1 MKGIILGVSYGSIFL
16 VGTIGIVFMLP
27 FERKL
32 PIWNTGAFSCGFW
45 YALSMLIV
53 EVIVCFILVL
63 LMRWYKQRKREDVLP
78 NEHIFAER
86 YYSVAAD
93 NY

>member
-1 MKGIILGVSYGSIFL
+1 MIGIGSLEFLSAQVPFSMKGIMLGVSYGSIFL
-16 VGTIGIVFMLP
+16 VGTIGIVVMLS

-53 EVIVCFILVL
+53 EVIVFYFGI
-63 LMRWYKQRKREDVLP
+63 
-78 NEHIFAER
+78 
-86 YYSVAAD
+86 AD
-93 NY
+93 AMV